1 MKLRRITGNGAVET
15 ASPRLARHVLVN
27 RRHFLTAAGIGGL
40 GVGAALTP
48 ALTREVMAQA
58 APEKAPP
65 QPPKLQQAKT
75 ICTKCAVG
83 CGLIGEVQNGVWVSQ
98 EPWFEHPINTGSLCS
113 KGAAARSAVISE
125 KRLRYPMK
133 LEGGKWKRLTWDQ
146 ALSEISAKLL
156 DLRQKHGPEILHVN
170 FSAHQSNENGFAIRK
185 WAAMWGSNNADF
197 QARI

>member
-1 MKLRRITGNGAVET
+1 MKLIRANGNDGSGS
-15 ASPRLARHVLVN
+15 SPGRPSALNPLIN
-27 RRHFLTAAGIGGL
+27 RRNFLTAAGIGGL
-40 GVGAALTP
+40 GVGLYALAGP
-48 ALTREVMAQA
+48 SLVKEVEAQA
-58 APEKAPP
+58 QTEPKS
-65 QPPKLQQAKT
+65 PKLDQFKT

-98 EPWFEHPINTGSLCS
+98 EPWFEHPINQGSLCS

-133 LEGGKWKRLTWDQ
+133 LEGGKWKRLSWDQ
-146 ALSEISAKLL
+146 ALTEISAKMLE
-156 DLRQKHGPEILHVN
+156 LRKKYGPDMLHIN

-185 WAAMWGSNNADF
+185 WAGMWGTNNADF